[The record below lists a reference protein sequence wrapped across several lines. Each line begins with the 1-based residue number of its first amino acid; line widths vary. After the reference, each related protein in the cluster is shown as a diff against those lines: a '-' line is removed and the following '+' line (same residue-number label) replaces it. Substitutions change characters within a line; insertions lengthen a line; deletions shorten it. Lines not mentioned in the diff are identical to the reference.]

1 MHDPNEPGPGPT
13 PEATAVTTSIV
24 EGLRKVFVG
33 QDALVE
39 GVLVAIIAGGHVL
52 VESNPGLGKTLL
64 VKGLARVLGLGAAR
78 VQFTPD
84 LMPADIIGS
93 HVFNLAERRFEF
105 RQGPVFTRFL
115 LADEINRSPAKTH
128 AALLEAMQ
136 EKQVTLDGNCY
147 HLPRPFLVVATQN
160 PIESEG
166 TYQLPEAALDR
177 FLLKLQMDYPSQQEE
192 ERIVALHL
200 AGRSPID
207 EVDTLLE
214 PVGDPDTILR
224 LQAAAGAV
232 DVDPSIIAYLTA
244 IVRGTRTHPA
254 LFLGASPRACVSLLS
269 CARALAI
276 LRERDYVVPDDI
288 ADMAAPVLRHRIM
301 LTPEAEIEQRSADSI
316 ISDIVSDTSVPRT

>member
-1 MHDPNEPGPGPT
+1 MVDLPESEPPAT
-13 PEATAVTTSIV
+13 PAATAVTTAIV
-24 EGLRKVFVG
+24 ERLRQVFVG

-64 VKGLARVLGLGAAR
+64 VKGLARVLGLDAAR

-93 HVFNLAERRFEF
+93 HVFNLAERQFEF

-147 HLPRPFLVVATQN
+147 RLPHPFLVVATQN

-192 ERIVALHL
+192 ERIVGLHL
-200 AGRSPID
+200 AGRSPMD
-207 EVDTLLE
+207 EVDDLLQ
-214 PVGDPDTILR
+214 PVGDPQTILR

-232 DVDPSIIAYLTA
+232 GVDASIISYLTA
-244 IVRGTRTHPA
+244 IVRGTRAHPA
-254 LFLGASPRACVSLLS
+254 LFLGASPRACVSLMA
-269 CARALAI
+269 CARALAL
-276 LRERDYVVPDDI
+276 LRERDFVVPDDV
-288 ADMAAPVLRHRIM
+288 ADIAAPVLRHRIM
-301 LTPEAEIEQRSADSI
+301 LTPEAEIEQRDADGI
-316 ISDIVSDTSVPRT
+316 IADIVADTPVPRT